1 MGDFEGIKHEFDRC
15 LVKKD
20 FYGGLLFSHSDRF
33 STIEALAAY
42 VLDSPL
48 GLNEYVR
55 WSSFILVADR
65 YGFPLSR
72 RDLENFSHYLSVGG
86 IEYFNSPVYSILFYL
101 ANPVPQDFSLE
112 QLL

>member
-20 FYGGLLFSHSDRF
+20 FYGGLLFPHSERF
-33 STIEALAAY
+33 STIEALAACI
-42 VLDSPL
+42 LDSPR

-55 WSSFILVADR
+55 WSSFILVAPR

-72 RDLENFSHYLSVGG
+72 WDLEIFSYCLPVGHAEYL
-86 IEYFNSPVYSILFYL
+86 NSPVYPILFYL
-101 ANPVPQDFSLE
+101 ANPVPEDFSLD
-112 QLL
+112 QFL